1 MVLDIVTI
9 GLGNGAG
16 GIGKLAV
23 DHEGALELARGDGGV
38 GLRTLDERRLAG
50 NQKGARKGGNC
61 EVEYLF
67 HVSFH
72 FWCKNRLLPTREVIL
87 GAQIGRAHV

>member
-16 GIGKLAV
+16 GIGELAV
-23 DHEGALELARGDGGV
+23 DHEGALELARADGGFGIRSV
-38 GLRTLDERRLAG
+38 DERRLARD
-50 NQKGARKGGNC
+50 QKSARQGGHC

-72 FWCKNRLLPTREVIL
+72 FWC
-87 GAQIGRAHV
+87 